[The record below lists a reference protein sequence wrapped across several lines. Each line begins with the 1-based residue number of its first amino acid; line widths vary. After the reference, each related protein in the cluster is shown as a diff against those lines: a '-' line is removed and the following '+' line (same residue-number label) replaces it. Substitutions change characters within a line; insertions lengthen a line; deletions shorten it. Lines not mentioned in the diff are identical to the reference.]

1 MSKLEDKLA
10 ASLKIGGNADA
21 KAGARKNS
29 PARPLVAKPG
39 PAKAPAATAMT
50 RTDPVAPSGQIEPAV
65 TAAAAQPGQASQVS
79 RSRDLHSHR
88 VWPD

>member
-1 MSKLEDKLA
+1 MNKLEDKLA

-29 PARPLVAKPG
+29 PARSRAAKPG
-39 PAKAPAATAMT
+39 PANAPAAVAMT
-50 RTDPVAPSGQIEPAV
+50 QAKPVAPSGQIEPAV
-65 TAAAAQPGQASQVS
+65 TVAAAKPGQASQVS
-79 RSRDLHSHR
+79 GSRDLHPHR